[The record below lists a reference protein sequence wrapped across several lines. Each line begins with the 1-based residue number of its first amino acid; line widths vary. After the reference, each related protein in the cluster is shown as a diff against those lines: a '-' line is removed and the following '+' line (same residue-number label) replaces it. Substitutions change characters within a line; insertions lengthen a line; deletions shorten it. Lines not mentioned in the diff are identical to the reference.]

1 MDYRE
6 TARGILDAV
15 GGPSNISNM
24 THCATRLRL
33 NLKNENIDDA
43 KVKAVDG
50 VINVSKGGGQYQVL
64 IGLEVPKVFDEF

>member
-6 TARGILDAV
+6 TAQGILDAV

-33 NLKNENIDDA
+33 NLKMKI
-43 KVKAVDG
+43 
-50 VINVSKGGGQYQVL
+50 L
-64 IGLEVPKVFDEF
+64 MMPK